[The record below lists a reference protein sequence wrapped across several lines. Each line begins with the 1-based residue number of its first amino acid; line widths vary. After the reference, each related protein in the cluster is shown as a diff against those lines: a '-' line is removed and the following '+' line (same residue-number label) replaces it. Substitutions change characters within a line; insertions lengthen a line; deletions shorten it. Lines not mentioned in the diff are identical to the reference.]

1 MESESGVPV
10 EVEKIVVAEEENV
23 DVKKE
28 NISEE
33 GHDNETGK
41 NKADETPTEL
51 SENVPKSKASN
62 QRKVS
67 IGGTIKSNKTAKDQA
82 SVQGSSALTRSK
94 KGSMSKSLSFPARGG
109 SSDLTRKSIDV
120 HTKKSDVKP
129 WIPNGV
135 THEPSHSNGTVS
147 SASRLNPATKGA
159 TGGGITSRRT
169 TVGSVPSLRQSLS
182 AKSVSVS
189 KIAKKATPEV
199 LNDEN
204 TKPTKATSP
213 LKDDEDAR
221 SATSSNTTRTS
232 TGGFSFR
239 LEERAEKRKEFLAK
253 MEERIQAREEEKN
266 NLIAKSKEN
275 QEEEVKQFRK
285 SLTFKATPMP
295 NFYKEPP
302 PKVELKK
309 IPTTRAI
316 SPKLGRNKNSTSA
329 TNGSESGGSSFSPK
343 VIKEQTKSPRASKDT
358 VASKGKPVEIKKPVK
373 NSQTTSQS
381 PKISTTKGKP
391 AETKLKPTEAK
402 GSDEKTEEMYIQP
415 NSAPKS
421 EMNSVEDSVACPS
434 NPVVIQAEV
443 SVEG

>member
-94 KGSMSKSLSFPARGG
+94 KGRMSKSLSFPARGG
-109 SSDLTRKSIDV
+109 GSDLTRKSIDV

-159 TGGGITSRRT
+159 TGGGITTRRT
-169 TVGSVPSLRQSLS
+169 TVGSVPSLRQSL
-182 AKSVSVS
+182 
-189 KIAKKATPEV
+189 
-199 LNDEN
+199 
-204 TKPTKATSP
+204 
-213 LKDDEDAR
+213 
-221 SATSSNTTRTS
+221 
-232 TGGFSFR
+232 
-239 LEERAEKRKEFLAK
+239 
-253 MEERIQAREEEKN
+253 
-266 NLIAKSKEN
+266 
-275 QEEEVKQFRK
+275 
-285 SLTFKATPMP
+285 
-295 NFYKEPP
+295 
-302 PKVELKK
+302 
-309 IPTTRAI
+309 
-316 SPKLGRNKNSTSA
+316 
-329 TNGSESGGSSFSPK
+329 
-343 VIKEQTKSPRASKDT
+343 VI
-358 VASKGKPVEIKKPVK
+358 
-373 NSQTTSQS
+373 
-381 PKISTTKGKP
+381 
-391 AETKLKPTEAK
+391 
-402 GSDEKTEEMYIQP
+402 
-415 NSAPKS
+415 
-421 EMNSVEDSVACPS
+421 
-434 NPVVIQAEV
+434 
-443 SVEG
+443 